1 MSTTIV
7 VSHFAAA
14 QAAAGVSREN
24 VTASSVRELRDVLAS
39 RHGAHFA
46 SVFDGCSLLLD
57 GLVCR
62 DPNTTLWDIAEV
74 HVLPPFAGG

>member
-14 QAAAGVSREN
+14 QAAAGVAREN
-24 VTASSVRELRDVLAS
+24 VTASSVNELRDTLAT

-46 SVFDGCSLLLD
+46 SVFDSCSLLLD

-62 DPNTTLWDIAEV
+62 DLTTSLRDIAEV